1 MNIIVKSAKKYANL
15 IYISIFLV
23 VMAVGFDSVNVAKA
37 KELVK
42 DKTVLIVDVRTPQEF
57 KAGHINGA
65 VNIDYYDAKFMENIK
80 KLSRSKS
87 LLIYC
92 RSGGRSAK
100 ASAKITPLK
109 FKKVYNLTGG
119 YNAWKSAK

>member
-1 MNIIVKSAKKYANL
+1 MNIIIKSAKKYANL

-23 VMAVGFDSVNVAKA
+23 VMAVGLDSVSVDKA
-37 KELVK
+37 AELIK
-42 DKTVLIVDVRTPQEF
+42 DKGVLVVDVRTPQEF
-57 KAGHINGA
+57 KAGHISGA
-65 VNIDYYDAKFMENIK
+65 VNIDYYDAKFLDNIK
-80 KLSRSKS
+80 KLSRNKS